1 MLGRLTAYLAGGGKA
16 VFLSGNN
23 IYRKVEFVAGA
34 IVVRDFKADRV
45 PVSRLLGAS
54 YNAWGYLQ
62 FAGYRVA
69 NAEHWAFEGIDVK
82 VGDTFAERQ
91 FITSTGAPRMV
102 GASGYETDK
111 ITGDSG
117 DCDVLAIG
125 KNREGPAYM
134 VFRETGRGGWVFNT
148 ASVASAPW
156 VNEDPVFAAIV
167 RNLIHQALEDQ
178 PPQTSLQRVP
188 LHSQSI
194 GLGLAVN

>member
-1 MLGRLTAYLAGGGKA
+1 
-16 VFLSGNN
+16 
-23 IYRKVEFVAGA
+23 
-34 IVVRDFKADRV
+34 
-45 PVSRLLGAS
+45 
-54 YNAWGYLQ
+54 
-62 FAGYRVA
+62 
-69 NAEHWAFEGIDVK
+69 
-82 VGDTFAERQ
+82 
-91 FITSTGAPRMV
+91 
-102 GASGYETDK
+102 
-111 ITGDSG
+111 
-117 DCDVLAIG
+117 LAIG